1 MAGIAENPQIGVVL
15 RVAAL
20 RDASAGVRHGAS
32 ALKWNTHGA
41 KQGNSRG
48 SAVAADSSGMR
59 GAGWSGI
66 ATAVG
71 AGAVA
76 ALTAGLVCVRS
87 RRRGGTQTTRGSA

>member
-48 SAVAADSSGMR
+48 SAVAADSSGC
-59 GAGWSGI
+59 AGQDGP
-66 ATAVG
+66 A
-71 AGAVA
+71 
-76 ALTAGLVCVRS
+76 S
-87 RRRGGTQTTRGSA
+87 RPLSEREQWPP